1 MAADFAKIARGM
13 AEDARQDLERIAAF
27 KAEALER
34 PPLANRTSERLIDQM
49 IAGQIGRRK
58 RVNEIRRQAAG
69 VMRGL
74 SIDLVRARNRPGVYF
89 FTEGDEVIYAGH
101 SRKDVANRI
110 YSQRTRF
117 RKEGADGDFAMPLE
131 GSDSFE
137 AETLCIF
144 AVQPRINIM
153 QRKLYKREIPKP
165 PPEWGVFGSY
175 LVELA
180 KEQRR
185 FV

>member
-1 MAADFAKIARGM
+1 MTSFAEIARGM
-13 AEDARQDLERIAAF
+13 AQDARQHLERT
-27 KAEALER
+27 AEIKRQALER
-34 PPLANRTSERLIDQM
+34 PPLAERTSERLIDQM

-58 RVNEIRRQAAG
+58 RVNEIRCQAAS

-74 SIDLVRARNRPGVYF
+74 SVDLSKIGKRPGVYF
-89 FTEGDEVIYAGH
+89 FTAGLEVIYAGH

-110 YSQRTRF
+110 YSQRARF
-117 RKEGADGDFAMPLE
+117 RKEGSDGNFAMPLD

-153 QRKLYKREIPKP
+153 QRQLYKREIPAP

-185 FV
+185 HV